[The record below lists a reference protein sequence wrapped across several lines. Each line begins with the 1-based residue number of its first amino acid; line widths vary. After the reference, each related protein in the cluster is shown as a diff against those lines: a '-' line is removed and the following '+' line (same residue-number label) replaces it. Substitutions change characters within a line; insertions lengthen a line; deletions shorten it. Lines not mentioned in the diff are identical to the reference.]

1 MCSFHQKDRL
11 INSPNKLECP
21 ACGMMSMTV
30 KKGVTTLADGVK
42 IPDITRWVC
51 AHCGE
56 ELYDAAALLEIR
68 HQRVLR
74 TKQACA

>member
-1 MCSFHQKDRL
+1 
-11 INSPNKLECP
+11 
-21 ACGMMSMTV
+21 
-30 KKGVTTLADGVK
+30 VTTLADGVK